1 MKPNGSLERYKA
13 RLLVQGFKQK
23 YGIDYEETFV
33 LVAKMTTVRMMIVVA
48 AV

>member
-13 RLLVQGFKQK
+13 RLLVGFKQK
-23 YGIDYEETFV
+23 YGIDYEETFA
-33 LVAKMTTVRMMIVVA
+33 LIAKMTTVRMMIVVA